1 MGLEVQR
8 VGEHEFIGRNERDAE
23 VRIGRAGAEGAFS
36 PVELLEIATAGCA
49 AVTAED
55 LITRR
60 PGDNSRFEVV
70 VSADRREGVSELD
83 ALHIRFDVDLSA
95 LDGDGRAALATAV
108 NRAIDRLCTV
118 SRSLKKG
125 IEVHDEFPAE

>member
-8 VGEHEFIGRNERDAE
+8 VGEHEFLGRNERGAE
-23 VRIGRAGAEGAFS
+23 VRIGRKGAEGAFS
-36 PVELLEIATAGCA
+36 PAELLEIATAGCS
-49 AVTAED
+49 AVTAEQ

-60 PGDNSRFEVV
+60 PGDNSRFSVAVE
-70 VSADRREGVSELD
+70 ADRREGASELD

-95 LDGDGRAALATAV
+95 LDGDERAALATAV

-118 SRSLKKG
+118 SRTLKKG
-125 IEVHDEFPAE
+125 IPVYDEFPAE